1 MVDNSDAFREKTA
14 STLARAKSANQRR
27 PKIQIAPR
35 ALNEECGV
43 FGVIGTPDAAALTA
57 LGLHALQ
64 HRGQEAAGLTSVD
77 GERFHSEKQLGLV
90 ADHFSDKETL
100 DRLVGNAAIG
110 HTRYSTQGGTVL
122 RNVQPL
128 YADLARGGIAI
139 AHNGNLTNSKT
150 LRAELVRHGCIF
162 QSTSDSEL
170 FLQLTARSHQISL
183 VDKLIE
189 GLKHVEGAYA
199 LTVLTKDTLIGARDP
214 IGIRPLI
221 LGDLNGAPILASET
235 CALDLIGA
243 KFVRDIRPG
252 EVVVCSADGNVES
265 IQVFPMRSEAR
276 SCLFELIYF
285 ARPNS
290 IVDGKSVYQVRKQLG
305 EQLAKEA
312 PCDADIVSP
321 IPDSGVAAAIG
332 FAQTSKLPY
341 EMALIRSHFVGR
353 TFIEP
358 QQKIREAGVARKHSP
373 NRGLIDGKSVVLID
387 DSIVRGTTSRKITQ
401 MMRNAGAKEV
411 HLRVA
416 CPPIIHPDFYG
427 IDTPSTDQLIAAG
440 MTVEEMRDEI
450 GCDSLSFLSLDGLYT
465 AMGKGPRNDDAPA
478 FTDHCFTGDYP
489 TRLVDQ
495 IEATRNGMIEQLSF
509 LAETS

>member
-1 MVDNSDAFREKTA
+1 MTGSSNALLDRTVAALT
-14 STLARAKSANQRR
+14 RAKSQNRL
-27 PKIQIAPR
+27 PKKQIAPR

-64 HRGQEAAGLTSVD
+64 HRGQEAAGLTTID
-77 GERFHSEKQLGLV
+77 GERFHTERQLGLV
-90 ADHFSDKETL
+90 ADNFSDKEML
-100 DRLVGNAAIG
+100 DRLTGNAAIG
-110 HTRYSTQGGTVL
+110 HTRYSTQGATVL

-183 VDKLIE
+183 TDKLIE
-189 GLKHVEGAYA
+189 SLKQVEGAYA
-199 LTVLTKDTLIGARDP
+199 LTVLTKDALIGARDP
-214 IGIRPLI
+214 VGIRPLI
-221 LGDLNGAPILASET
+221 LGDLNGCPILASET

-243 KFVRDIRPG
+243 KFVRDVRPG
-252 EVVVCSADGNVES
+252 EVVVCDADGNVES
-265 IQVFPMRSEAR
+265 RQVFPEPKQAR
-276 SCLFELIYF
+276 PCIFELIYF

-290 IVDGKSVYQVRKQLG
+290 IVDGKSVYNIRKRLG
-305 EQLAKEA
+305 TQLAEEA

-332 FAQTSKLPY
+332 YAQASGVPY

-373 NRGLIDGKSVVLID
+373 NRRLIEGKRVVLID

-401 MMRNAGAKEV
+401 MMRDAGAKEI

-416 CPPIIHPDFYG
+416 CPAHH
-427 IDTPSTDQLIAAG
+427 
-440 MTVEEMRDEI
+440 
-450 GCDSLSFLSLDGLYT
+450 
-465 AMGKGPRNDDAPA
+465 AP
-478 FTDHCFTGDYP
+478 
-489 TRLVDQ
+489 
-495 IEATRNGMIEQLSF
+495 
-509 LAETS
+509 

>member
-1 MVDNSDAFREKTA
+1 MTVSDQFRRETA
-14 STLARAKSANQRR
+14 ARLARARR
-27 PKIQIAPR
+27 PHRHHCDGFQAAR

-64 HRGQEAAGLTSVD
+64 HRGQEAAGIASCD
-77 GERFHSEKQLGLV
+77 DDARFHTERQLGLV
-90 ADHFSDKETL
+90 ADHFSDKPTL
-100 DRLVGNAAIG
+100 DRLPGGAAIG
-110 HTRYSTQGGTVL
+110 HTRYSTQGDTVL

-139 AHNGNLTNSKT
+139 AHNGNLTNART

-170 FLQLTARSHQISL
+170 FLQLIARSHHLSSIDKVIDSL
-183 VDKLIE
+183 KQ
-189 GLKHVEGAYA
+189 VEGAYA
-199 LTVLTKDTLIGARDP
+199 LTVLTPDMLIGARDP
-214 IGIRPLI
+214 VGIRPLI
-221 LGDLNGAPILASET
+221 LGDLNGNPILASET

-243 KFVRDIRPG
+243 KFVRDVEPG
-252 EVVVCSADGNVES
+252 EVVICRADGTVES
-265 IQVFPMRSEAR
+265 RPAFHKPQTAR
-276 SCLFELIYF
+276 PCIFELIYF

-290 IVDGKSVYQVRKQLG
+290 VVDGKSVYQLRKRLGKQL
-305 EQLAKEA
+305 AREA
-312 PCDADIVSP
+312 PCEADIVSP

-332 FAQTSKLPY
+332 YAQKSKLPY

-373 NRGLIDGKSVVLID
+373 NRHLIDGKRIVLID

-401 MMRNAGAKEV
+401 MMRDAGAREV

-416 CPPIIHPDFYG
+416 CPPIVFPDFYG
-427 IDTPSTDQLIAAG
+427 INTPTKDELLAHG
-440 MTVEEMRDEI
+440 KTVEEMREEI
-450 GCDSLSFLSLDGLYT
+450 GCDSLAFLSLDGLYA
-465 AMGKGPRNDDAPA
+465 AMGKGPRDKAAPA

-495 IEATRNGMIEQLSF
+495 NEIDRNAMIEQLSF

>member
-1 MVDNSDAFREKTA
+1 MTGSSNVLLDRTVAA
-14 STLARAKSANQRR
+14 LARAKSQYHLQN
-27 PKIQIAPR
+27 KKFTPR
-35 ALNEECGV
+35 MLNEECGV

-64 HRGQEAAGLTSVD
+64 HRGQEAAGLTTVD
-77 GERFHSEKQLGLV
+77 DRERFHSERQLGLV
-90 ADHFSDKETL
+90 ADHFSDKATL
-100 DRLVGNAAIG
+100 ERLIGSAAIG

-183 VDKLIE
+183 ADKLIDS
-189 GLKHVEGAYA
+189 LKQVEGAYA
-199 LTVLTKDTLIGARDP
+199 LTVLTKDSLIGARDS

-221 LGDLNGAPILASET
+221 LGDLNGCPILASET

-243 KFVRDIRPG
+243 KFVRDVRPG
-252 EVVVCSADGNVES
+252 EVVVCFADGRVES
-265 IQVFPMRSEAR
+265 RQVFKEPSEAR
-276 SCLFELIYF
+276 PCIFELIYF

-290 IVDGKSVYQVRKQLG
+290 IVDGKSVYQIRKKLGKQL
-305 EQLAKEA
+305 AREA

-332 FAQTSKLPY
+332 YAQKSKLPY

-373 NRGLIDGKSVVLID
+373 NRGLIEGKRVVLID
-387 DSIVRGTTSRKITQ
+387 DSVVRGTTSRKITQ
-401 MMRNAGAKEV
+401 MMRDAGAKEV

-416 CPPIIHPDFYG
+416 CPQIIHPDFYG
-427 IDTPSTDQLIAAG
+427 IDTPSEDQLLAHGKSID
-440 MTVEEMRDEI
+440 EMQAEI
-450 GCDSLSFLSLDGLYT
+450 GCDSLAFLSLDGLYT
-465 AMGKGPRNDDAPA
+465 AMGKGPRDNDAPA

-489 TRLVDQ
+489 TRLVDKS
-495 IEATRNGMIEQLSF
+495 ETTRNAMIEQLSF

>member
-1 MVDNSDAFREKTA
+1 MADSATFLEETATKLRRARSDSPYRKPR
-14 STLARAKSANQRR
+14 L
-27 PKIQIAPR
+27 APR

-64 HRGQEAAGLTSVD
+64 HRGQEAAGLTSTD
-77 GERFHSEKQLGLV
+77 GEKFHSERQLGLV
-90 ADHFSDKETL
+90 ADNFSDQETL
-100 DRLVGNAAIG
+100 GRLVGHAAIG
-110 HTRYSTQGGTVL
+110 HTRYSTQGGTIL

-139 AHNGNLTNSKT
+139 AHNGNLTNSRT

-170 FLQLTARSHQISL
+170 FLQLTARSHQISI
-183 VDKLIE
+183 VDKLIDS
-189 GLKHVEGAYA
+189 LKLVEGAYA

-214 IGIRPLI
+214 VGIRPLI
-221 LGDLNGAPILASET
+221 LGDLNGCPILASET

-243 KFVRDIRPG
+243 KFVRDVKPGEIVVCRPG
-252 EVVVCSADGNVES
+252 QPVES
-265 IQVFPMRSEAR
+265 LQIFSEPRQAR
-276 SCLFELIYF
+276 PCIFELIYF

-290 IVDGKSVYQVRKQLG
+290 VVDGKSVYQVRKKLG
-305 EQLAKEA
+305 KQLAKEA

-332 FAQTSKLPY
+332 YAQKSKLPY

-373 NRGLIDGKSVVLID
+373 NRGLIEGKRVVLID
-387 DSIVRGTTSRKITQ
+387 DSVVRGTTSLKITQ
-401 MMRNAGAKEV
+401 MMRDAGAKEV

-416 CPPIIHPDFYG
+416 CPPIAFPDFYG
-427 IDTPSTDQLIAAG
+427 IDTPSTDQLLG
-440 MTVEEMRDEI
+440 SGRTVEEMQEEI
-450 GCDSLSFLSLDGLYT
+450 GCDSLAFLSLDGLYA
-465 AMGKGPRNDDAPA
+465 AMGKGARNNDAPA

-495 IEATRNGMIEQLSF
+495 EDATRNAMIEQLSF
-509 LAETS
+509 LAESS